1 MPDTLPTPAEIP
13 LLPGVRALAERYD
26 AFILDLWGVIHDG
39 QTAYPHAAEALRALA
54 DAGRKTILLSNAPR
68 RSHTVSASMERM
80 GLGEDL
86 YGDVLT
92 SGEAVRME
100 LEAPRDPFYRALG
113 GKVFFLG
120 RADDDSILVG
130 LEDRFQK
137 VDSPAD
143 ADWVL
148 NTGPFGFD
156 QTLDDLEPVLAA
168 CAKVGLPMVCANPDR
183 VVIRAGARLICAGLM
198 AERYEQMSGS
208 GPVSWRGKPDPAVYA
223 LCLERLGLSDK
234 SRVCTVGDSFH
245 TDMAGAAAAGIDAIL
260 CTGGI
265 HGEDLGVTYG
275 HPADPRAVADLS
287 RREGVTPGPVGHIPA
302 FRW

>member
-168 CAKVGLPMVCANPDR
+168 CAKVGLPMVCANPD
-183 VVIRAGARLICAGLM
+183 
-198 AERYEQMSGS
+198 
-208 GPVSWRGKPDPAVYA
+208 SWRGKPDPAVYA